1 MVTSEACLLVLQAGA
16 LSGNGKFFC
25 LDMGT
30 PVKVCDLATEMIRL
44 AGYQPEIDIQIIT
57 TAPRP
62 ESAPLRKNSL
72 IAGEIPTPLEKIF
85 DCAAS
90 RIRAA
95 SELMS
100 ALENIKKNAP
110 GNNAS
115 AACEA
120 LIQITTQEVKID
132 NTIPRPADRTRDLTD
147 VTSPSLMGVRG
158 LEPLTS
164 PM

>member
-1 MVTSEACLLVLQAGA
+1 
-16 LSGNGKFFC
+16 
-25 LDMGT
+25 
-30 PVKVCDLATEMIRL
+30 
-44 AGYQPEIDIQIIT
+44 
-57 TAPRP
+57 
-62 ESAPLRKNSL
+62 
-72 IAGEIPTPLEKIF
+72 
-85 DCAAS
+85 
-90 RIRAA
+90 
-95 SELMS
+95 MS
-100 ALENIKKNAP
+100 ALENIKKECA